1 VRSGRR
7 LNDIVAPGW
16 GSCRKGRD
24 RPEPGRNL
32 DLARSFGA
40 DLDALEIVV
49 AKRVPEAKKEGC
61 RAVATEKSELRS
73 FFMNDDGYA
82 IHASGPDGA
91 ASLNCLRL
99 LGPTHT
105 KSSEAGAF
113 WETPSVEQALKC
125 PGAIIC
131 DENSRRLSDCRRIA
145 RAADD
150 RIETSSHDR
159 AGLGVGVEQGFHRQL
174 SGRPNVP
181 ALDSG
186 TTCGPQ
192 KRSCDRSG
200 PGGGQ
205 AGFDHYRRPGAM
217 TGAGSCLGFDASV
230 TSRHRWM

>member
-1 VRSGRR
+1 
-7 LNDIVAPGW
+7 
-16 GSCRKGRD
+16 
-24 RPEPGRNL
+24 
-32 DLARSFGA
+32 
-40 DLDALEIVV
+40 
-49 AKRVPEAKKEGC
+49 
-61 RAVATEKSELRS
+61 
-73 FFMNDDGYA
+73 MNDDGYA
-82 IHASGPDGA
+82 IHASGPDGV

-99 LGPTHT
+99 LGPRLSMHT

-131 DENSRRLSDCRRIA
+131 DENSRLPFDCRRIA

-150 RIETSSHDR
+150 RIATSSHDR

-200 PGGGQ
+200 PRGGQ
-205 AGFDHYRRPGAM
+205 GGFDHYRRPGAM
-217 TGAGSCLGFDASV
+217 TEAGSCLGFDASV
-230 TSRHRWM
+230 TSSGVWM